1 LLIKPKNFSV
11 MNESQV
17 MEVFRGMVLD
27 SRARLRENSFYY
39 LMWGWVVVICCLVE
53 WGLMQAGVTWHWAV
67 WPVAMPIAGA
77 VSMVRGIRQ
86 GQREQHTTAL
96 DRMMGYLWG
105 GWGALLLLVLLG
117 APRMG
122 WDLAYGILMAMYGL
136 GTFVSGGMLGF
147 KPLVYGGIAAWVIAL
162 VAILMPGLGFE
173 AILWLLAASICVSY
187 LIPGYLLLNAKG

>member
-1 LLIKPKNFSV
+1 

-27 SRARLRENSFYY
+27 SRARLRSNSFYY
-39 LMWGWVVVICCLVE
+39 LMWGWVVVICCLAE
-53 WGLMQAGVTWHWAV
+53 WGLMQAGISWHWAV
-67 WPVAMPIAGA
+67 WPVAMPIAGT
-77 VSMVRGIRQ
+77 VSMVRGIRSSQ
-86 GQREQHTTAL
+86 NDNHGTAI

-105 GWGALLLLVLLG
+105 GWVVMLVVVLLG

-147 KPLVYGGIAAWVIAL
+147 KPLVYGGVGAWILSL
-162 VAILMPGLGFE
+162 VAILVPGLGFE
-173 AILWLLAASICVSY
+173 AILWLLAASIVASY
-187 LIPGYLLLNAKG
+187 LIPGYMLLYSKK